1 MKRSWIQKSFVCMM
15 VFMMAMG
22 IVQRPANAQGDVD
35 VNAKAAILVEA
46 STGKIL
52 YEKNSD
58 TAQGI
63 ASMTKMMTEY
73 VLLEAVKEGKVK
85 WDQKYTVPTKISN
98 MSHNDNL
105 SNVPLREE
113 GTYKIKD
120 LYEAMAIESA
130 NAAAMAVAETVA
142 GSQEKFVRMMNDK
155 AKELGLENYKFVN
168 VTGLNNKDLAP
179 YVDQVV
185 GGADEENVMSAK
197 DTATLAY
204 RLMKDF
210 PEILKTSGISKKTF
224 AEGTE
229 DAFNMKNWNWMLPGL
244 IREYEGMDGLKTGT
258 TDFAGGCFTGTAERD
273 GMRYIT
279 VVMNVD
285 VSSGE
290 NSYDAR
296 FNETRKMLDYAFSN
310 FTMEEVLP
318 TDYQVKGQKTLPV
331 EKGKEK
337 KVQIKTDA
345 PLSIVI
351 KNGEENQ
358 YKPKFVLDKKKLN
371 DDGELTAPVKK
382 GEQVGYVMMES
393 KGKKDLGY
401 LTNKGTNASKAAVVT
416 VGSVEKA
423 NWFVLSMRAVGGFF
437 GDIWNSITSAVKG
450 WF

>member
-15 VFMMAMG
+15 VFMMAMSM
-22 IVQRPANAQGDVD
+22 VQKPANAQGDLD

-85 WDQKYTVPTKISN
+85 WDQTYTVPTKISN

-113 GTYKIKD
+113 GTYNIKD

-130 NAAAMAVAETVA
+130 NAAAMAIAETVA
-142 GSQEKFVRMMNDK
+142 GSQEKFVQMMNDK

-204 RLMKDF
+204 RLMKDY
-210 PEILKTSGISKKTF
+210 PEVLDTSSIAKKKF
-224 AEGTE
+224 AEGTKDE
-229 DAFNMKNWNWMLPGL
+229 VDMENWNYMLPTL

-258 TDFAGGCFTGTAERD
+258 TDFAGACFTGTAERD

-285 VSSGE
+285 VPPGE

-296 FNETRKMLDYAFSN
+296 FNETRKMLDYAFNNYS
-310 FTMEEVLP
+310 MEEVLP
-318 TDYQVKGQKTLPV
+318 ADYKVKGHKTLSV
-331 EKGKEK
+331 QKGKEK
-337 KVQIKTDA
+337 EVQIKTDS
-345 PLSIVI
+345 PLSMVV
-351 KNGEENQ
+351 KNGEEDQ

-371 DDGELTAPVKK
+371 GDGELTAPVKQ
-382 GEQVGYVMMES
+382 GEKVGYVMLEA

-401 LTNKGTNASKAAVVT
+401 LTDKGTNASKASVVT
-416 VGSVEKA
+416 VDGVEKA

-437 GDIWNSITSAVKG
+437 GDIWDSITSTVKG

>member
-1 MKRSWIQKSFVCMM
+1 MM
-15 VFMMAMG
+15 VFMMAMSM
-22 IVQRPANAQGDVD
+22 VQKPANAQGDLD

-85 WDQKYTVPTKISN
+85 WDQTYTVPTKISN

-130 NAAAMAVAETVA
+130 NAAAMAIAETVA
-142 GSQEKFVRMMNDK
+142 GSQEKFVQMMNDK

-210 PEILKTSGISKKTF
+210 PEILDTSKIAKKTF

-285 VSSGE
+285 ISSGE

-296 FNETRKMLDYAFSN
+296 FNETRKMLDYAFTN

-318 TDYQVKGQKTLPV
+318 ADYKVKGHKTLPV
-331 EKGKEK
+331 QKGKEK
-337 KVQIKTDA
+337 EVQIKTDS
-345 PLSIVI
+345 PLSMVV
-351 KNGEENQ
+351 KNGEEDQ

-371 DDGELTAPVKK
+371 DNGELTAPIKE
-382 GEQVGYVMMES
+382 GEKVGYVTLEA
-393 KGKKDLGY
+393 KGKKDQGY
-401 LTNKGTNASKAAVVT
+401 LTDKGTNASKASVVT
-416 VGSVEKA
+416 VDSVEKA

-437 GDIWNSITSAVKG
+437 GDIWDSITSTVKG

>member
-1 MKRSWIQKSFVCMM
+1 MM
-15 VFMMAMG
+15 VFMMAMSM
-22 IVQRPANAQGDVD
+22 VQKPANAQGDLD

-85 WDQKYTVPTKISN
+85 WDQTYTVPTKISN

-130 NAAAMAVAETVA
+130 NAAAMAIAETVA
-142 GSQEKFVRMMNDK
+142 GSQEKFVQMMNDK

-210 PEILKTSGISKKTF
+210 PEILDTSKIAKKTF

-285 VSSGE
+285 ISSGE

-296 FNETRKMLDYAFSN
+296 FNETRKMLDYAFTN

-318 TDYQVKGQKTLPV
+318 ADYKVKGHKTLPV
-331 EKGKEK
+331 QKGKEK
-337 KVQIKTDA
+337 EVQIKTDS
-345 PLSIVI
+345 PLSMVV
-351 KNGEENQ
+351 KNGEEDQ

-371 DDGELTAPVKK
+371 DDGELTAPVKE
-382 GEQVGYVMMES
+382 GEKVGYVMLEA

-401 LTNKGTNASKAAVVT
+401 LTDKGTNASKASVVT
-416 VGSVEKA
+416 VDGVEKA

-437 GDIWNSITSAVKG
+437 GDIWDSITSTVKG

>member
-1 MKRSWIQKSFVCMM
+1 MM
-15 VFMMAMG
+15 VFMMAMSM
-22 IVQRPANAQGDVD
+22 VQKPANAQGDLD

-73 VLLEAVKEGKVK
+73 VLLEAIKEGKVK
-85 WDQKYTVPTKISN
+85 WNQTYTVPTNISN

-130 NAAAMAVAETVA
+130 NAAAMAIAETVA
-142 GSQEKFVRMMNDK
+142 GSQEKFVKMMNDK

-204 RLMKDF
+204 RLMKDY
-210 PEILKTSGISKKTF
+210 PEILKTSSMAKKTF

-285 VSSGE
+285 ISSGE

-318 TDYQVKGQKTLPV
+318 ADYQVKGQKTLSV

-337 KVQIKTDA
+337 EVQIKTDA
-345 PLSIVI
+345 PLSMVI
-351 KNGEENQ
+351 KNGEEDQ

-382 GEQVGYVMMES
+382 GEKVGYVMLEA

-401 LTNKGTNASKAAVVT
+401 LTDKGTNASKASVVT
-416 VGSVEKA
+416 VDGVEKA

-437 GDIWNSITSAVKG
+437 GDIWNSITSTVKG

>member
-1 MKRSWIQKSFVCMM
+1 MM
-15 VFMMAMG
+15 VFMMAMSM
-22 IVQRPANAQGDVD
+22 VQKPANAQGDLD

-85 WDQKYTVPTKISN
+85 WDQTYTVPTKISN

-130 NAAAMAVAETVA
+130 NAAAMAIAETVA
-142 GSQEKFVRMMNDK
+142 GSQEKFVQMMNDK

-210 PEILKTSGISKKTF
+210 PEILDTSKIAKKTF

-285 VSSGE
+285 ISSGE

-296 FNETRKMLDYAFSN
+296 FNETRKMLDYAFTN

-318 TDYQVKGQKTLPV
+318 ADYKVKGHKTLSV
-331 EKGKEK
+331 QKGKEK
-337 KVQIKTDA
+337 EVQIKTDS
-345 PLSIVI
+345 PLSMVV
-351 KNGEENQ
+351 KNGEEDQ

-371 DDGELTAPVKK
+371 GDGELTAPVKE
-382 GEQVGYVMMES
+382 GEKVGYVMLEA

-401 LTNKGTNASKAAVVT
+401 LTDKGTNASKAAVVT
-416 VGSVEKA
+416 VDGVEKA

-437 GDIWNSITSAVKG
+437 GDIWDSITSTVKG

>member
-1 MKRSWIQKSFVCMM
+1 MM
-15 VFMMAMG
+15 VFMMAMSM
-22 IVQRPANAQGDVD
+22 VQKPANAQGDLD

-85 WDQKYTVPTKISN
+85 WDQTYTVPTKISN

-113 GTYKIKD
+113 GTYKLKD

-130 NAAAMAVAETVA
+130 NAAAMAIAETVA
-142 GSQEKFVRMMNDK
+142 GSQEKFVQMMNDK

-210 PEILKTSGISKKTF
+210 PEILDTSKIAKKTF

-285 VSSGE
+285 ISSGE

-296 FNETRKMLDYAFSN
+296 FNETRKMLDYAFTN

-318 TDYQVKGQKTLPV
+318 ADYKVKGHKTLPV
-331 EKGKEK
+331 QKGKEK
-337 KVQIKTDA
+337 EVQIKTDS
-345 PLSIVI
+345 PLSMVV
-351 KNGEENQ
+351 KNGEEDQ

-371 DDGELTAPVKK
+371 DDGELTAPIKE
-382 GEQVGYVMMES
+382 GEKVGYVMLEA

-401 LTNKGTNASKAAVVT
+401 LTDKGSNASKASVVT
-416 VGSVEKA
+416 VDGVEKA

-437 GDIWNSITSAVKG
+437 GDIWDSITSTVKG

>member
-1 MKRSWIQKSFVCMM
+1 MM
-15 VFMMAMG
+15 VFMMAMSM
-22 IVQRPANAQGDVD
+22 VQKPANAQGDLD

-85 WDQKYTVPTKISN
+85 WDQTYTVPTKISN

-130 NAAAMAVAETVA
+130 NAAAMAIAETVA
-142 GSQEKFVRMMNDK
+142 GSQEKFVKMMNDK

-210 PEILKTSGISKKTF
+210 PEILKTSGIAKKTF

-285 VSSGE
+285 ISSGE

-318 TDYQVKGQKTLPV
+318 ADYKVKGHKTLPV
-331 EKGKEK
+331 QKGKEK
-337 KVQIKTDA
+337 EVQIKTDS
-345 PLSIVI
+345 PLSMVV
-351 KNGEENQ
+351 KNGEEDQ

-371 DDGELTAPVKK
+371 DDGELTAPVKE
-382 GEQVGYVMMES
+382 GEKVGYVMLEA

-401 LTNKGTNASKAAVVT
+401 LTDKGTNASKASVVT
-416 VGSVEKA
+416 VDGVEKA

-437 GDIWNSITSAVKG
+437 GDIWDSITSTVKG

>member
-1 MKRSWIQKSFVCMM
+1 MM
-15 VFMMAMG
+15 VFMMAMSM
-22 IVQRPANAQGDVD
+22 VQKPANAQGDLD

-85 WDQKYTVPTKISN
+85 WDQTYTVPTKISN

-130 NAAAMAVAETVA
+130 NAAAMAIAETVA
-142 GSQEKFVRMMNDK
+142 GSQEKFVKMMNDK

-204 RLMKDF
+204 RLMKDY
-210 PEILKTSGISKKTF
+210 PEILKTSSIAKKTF

-285 VSSGE
+285 ISSGE

-318 TDYQVKGQKTLPV
+318 ADYKVKGQKTLPV
-331 EKGKEK
+331 QKGKEK
-337 KVQIKTDA
+337 EVQIKTDS
-345 PLSIVI
+345 PLSMVV
-351 KNGEENQ
+351 KNGEEDQ

-371 DDGELTAPVKK
+371 DDGELTAPVKE
-382 GEQVGYVMMES
+382 GEKVGYVMLEA

-401 LTNKGTNASKAAVVT
+401 LTDKGTNASKASVVT
-416 VGSVEKA
+416 VDSVEKA

-437 GDIWNSITSAVKG
+437 GDIWDSITSTVKG

>member
-15 VFMMAMG
+15 VFMMAMSM
-22 IVQRPANAQGDVD
+22 VQKPANAQGDLD

-142 GSQEKFVRMMNDK
+142 GSQEKFVKMMNDK

-210 PEILKTSGISKKTF
+210 PEILDTASISKKTF

-229 DAFNMKNWNWMLPGL
+229 DAFAMKNWNWMLPGL

-318 TDYQVKGQKTLPV
+318 ADYQVKGQKTIPV
-331 EKGKEK
+331 DKGKEK
-337 KVQIKTDA
+337 EVKIKTDA
-345 PLSIVI
+345 PLSMVI
-351 KNGEENQ
+351 KNGEADQ

-371 DDGELTAPVKK
+371 EDGELTAPVKE
-382 GEQVGYVMMES
+382 GEKVGYVMLEA

-401 LTNKGTNASKAAVVT
+401 LTDKGTNASKASVVT
-416 VGSVEKA
+416 VDGVEKA

-437 GDIWNSITSAVKG
+437 GDIWDSITSTVKG

>member
-22 IVQRPANAQGDVD
+22 VVQKPANAQGDLD

-130 NAAAMAVAETVA
+130 NAAAMAIAETVA
-142 GSQEKFVRMMNDK
+142 GSQEKFVKMMNDK

-204 RLMKDF
+204 RLMKDY
-210 PEILKTSGISKKTF
+210 PEILDTSSISKKTF

-229 DAFNMKNWNWMLPGL
+229 DAFAMKNWNWMLPGL

-318 TDYQVKGQKTLPV
+318 ADYQVKGQKTLPV

-337 KVQIKTDA
+337 EVQIKTDA
-345 PLSIVI
+345 PLSMVI
-351 KNGEENQ
+351 KNGEKDQ

-371 DDGELTAPVKK
+371 DDGELTAPVKE
-382 GEQVGYVMMES
+382 GEKVGYVMLEA
-393 KGKKDLGY
+393 KGKKELGY
-401 LTNKGTNASKAAVVT
+401 LTDKGTNASKASVVT
-416 VGSVEKA
+416 VDGVEKA

-437 GDIWNSITSAVKG
+437 GDIWDSITSTVKG

>member
-22 IVQRPANAQGDVD
+22 IVGRPANAQGDLD

-52 YEKNSD
+52 YEKNSEN
-58 TAQGI
+58 AQGI

-73 VLLEAVKEGKVK
+73 LLLEAIEEGKVK
-85 WDQKYTVPTKISN
+85 WDQKYTVPTKVSN
-98 MSHNDNL
+98 MSHNDGL

-113 GTYKIKD
+113 GTYVLKD

-130 NAAAMAVAETVA
+130 NAATMAIAEIVA
-142 GSQEKFVRMMNDK
+142 GSEANFVKKMNAK
-155 AKELGLENYKFVN
+155 AKELGLKNYKFVN
-168 VTGLNNKDLAP
+168 SSGLNNRDLAP

-185 GGADEENVMSAK
+185 GGPEEENVMSAK

-204 RLMKDF
+204 RMLKDF
-210 PEILKTSGISKKTF
+210 PEVLETSSIPKKVF

-229 DAFNMKNWNWMLPGL
+229 DEVPMENWNYMLPSL

-258 TDFAGGCFTGTAERD
+258 TDFAGACFTGTAERD

-279 VVMNVD
+279 VVMNVE
-285 VSSGE
+285 VAPGE

-296 FNETRKMLDYAFSN
+296 FSETRKMMDFAFNNYSI
-310 FTMEEVLP
+310 EEVLP
-318 TDYQVKGQKTLPV
+318 ADYQVKGQKTLPV

-337 KVQIKTDA
+337 EVQIKTDS
-345 PLSIVI
+345 PLSMVI
-351 KNGEENQ
+351 KNGEEDQ

-371 DDGELTAPVKK
+371 DDSELTAPVKK
-382 GEQVGYVMMES
+382 GEKVGYVTLES
-393 KGKKDLGY
+393 KDKKDLGY
-401 LTNKGTNASKAAVVT
+401 LTDKGTNASKASVVAVD
-416 VGSVEKA
+416 GVEKA

-437 GDIWNSITSAVKG
+437 GDIWNSVTSTVKG